1 MLKDNI
7 KIIRKNKGYSQE
19 ELASKLH
26 VTRQTISKWE
36 NGQSEP
42 SANTL
47 KEMADLYGVSVSELL
62 EGDAERII
70 ENEIIVEQLSRVNE
84 HLVISQ
90 KHFARLSVIACCMLV
105 AVVLVAGLIIGIRT
119 LHDKEE
125 KGHRVSDIEHLGEL
139 TYQLPGSNYYHAD
152 KDIGVTLLPDGS
164 YQISAKT
171 YKCYEDMSEISVWNY
186 GEYDQELIDEFK
198 EENANC
204 LKEFSDENGAMSD
217 EVSFY
222 ISATD
227 AGWDNKDEDVYYG
240 GTFFR
245 AYFMI
250 NDNLYLIT
258 VLGGTDPLACGQLVV
273 SSLSIDKSLENE
285 FVNRY

>member
-62 EGDAERII
+62 EGDAERIV

-119 LHDKEE
+119 FHDKEE

-198 EENANC
+198 EKNANC
-204 LKEFSDENGAMSD
+204 LKEFSDENGDMSD

-227 AGWDNKDEDVYYG
+227 AGWDKKDEDVYCG

-285 FVNRY
+285 FANRY